1 MSVFRVE
8 FLPVDVPSRGE
19 APAVGPSGTPVQP
32 GGKPGGIAHL
42 VMDDPARRVNVLDEQ
57 ALGDLE
63 IALGLLEGRP
73 DLGGLVVRSGK
84 PGIFMTGDVEALATL
99 TDRALALALVRR
111 SQAACARLAALPF
124 ATVAAID
131 GICLGGGTE
140 LALACSSRV
149 AAQESH
155 TQIGLP
161 EVLLGILPAC
171 GGTTRLSGLVGL
183 STALDLILTGRTLD
197 APGAERAGLVERA
210 VPGVWLIEHAHRRL
224 AELAAHARGRGQGGG
239 RAAADAQGQR
249 GDHWR
254 PRGLRS
260 WFMDGTPVGRGL
272 TFTRERAMTKG
283 RTGGHYPAAAAA
295 LSILHHGF
303 AQPLEASLRLEA
315 EWVSDLIVGPVC
327 KNLVRA
333 FRLAERAREEPLPG
347 MEEAVPVERLQVV
360 GAGGMGAGIAELA
373 SRHGIEV
380 RLRDTDPV
388 ALARAL
394 RAVRARVAE
403 RSGRT
408 GAAAH
413 ETEGQLARIFPSLDL
428 AGLKRADLAI
438 EAVVED
444 LDVKRRV
451 FGELEVRMRPDAVL
465 ATNTSSLSVDELAAG
480 LERPQRFVGM
490 HFFDPVHRM
499 PLVEVVRGA
508 KTSAATLATAVTLAR
523 RLGLTPV
530 VVNDG
535 PGFVVNRMLMPCLRE
550 ALHLV
555 EDGYR
560 VADVDAA
567 MRAFGMPRGPFEMM
581 DELGLGFTAKLA
593 AVLGRAFPGRIAPA
607 PQLEVLVNEGLLG
620 RKSGAGLYR
629 YWRGRRTLDPLAARL
644 LRPARE
650 RRPASLEVL
659 AERMTLAMVNE
670 AAHCLAEGV
679 VAEAGTL
686 DLALLYG
693 AGFPP
698 WRGGLLRHA
707 DALGLARVEAR
718 LTALRAEKGERF
730 RPALLIE
737 ELAARGGTFTEP
749 VSG

>member
-8 FLPVDVPSRGE
+8 FPPPDVPGL
-19 APAVGPSGTPVQP
+19 
-32 GGKPGGIAHL
+32 GGIAQL
-42 VMDDPARRVNVLDEQ
+42 VMDDPARRVNVIDEQ

-63 IALGLLEGRP
+63 VALGLLEGRP

-84 PGIFMTGDVEALATL
+84 PGTFVAGADVDAIAAL
-99 TDRALALALVRR
+99 TDRAQALALVRR
-111 SQAACARLAALPF
+111 AQAAFARLAALPF
-124 ATVAAID
+124 PTVAAID
-131 GICLGGGTE
+131 GPCLGGGTE

-149 AAQESH
+149 AAQEPH

-161 EVLLGILPAC
+161 EVLLGILPGS
-171 GGTTRLSGLVGL
+171 GGTTRLPGLVGL

-197 APGAERAGLVERA
+197 ARSAERAGLVERA

-224 AELAAHARGRGQGGG
+224 AELAVQGRGRGRG
-239 RAAADAQGQR
+239 AAGAPRPR
-249 GDHWR
+249 GDLWR

-260 WFMDGTPVGRGL
+260 WFMDGTPFGRGL
-272 TFTRERAMTKG
+272 TFARARAMTKA
-283 RTGGHYPAAAAA
+283 RTGGHYPAADAA
-295 LSILHHGF
+295 LSVLHHGF
-303 AQPLEASLRLEA
+303 AQPIEASLRLEA
-315 EWVSDLIVGPVC
+315 EWLSDLVVGPVC

-333 FRLAERAREEPLPG
+333 FRLAERARKEPLSG
-347 MEEAVPVERLQVV
+347 MEEAVHVGRLQVV
-360 GAGGMGAGIAELA
+360 GGGGMGAGIAELA

-380 RLRDTDPV
+380 RLRDTDPA

-394 RAVRARVAE
+394 RAVRVRVAE
-403 RSGRT
+403 RASRS
-408 GAAAH
+408 GAARH
-413 ETEGQLARIFPSLDL
+413 ETEGQLARLFPSLDL

-480 LERPQRFVGM
+480 LEHPQRFVGM
-490 HFFDPVHRM
+490 HFFNPVHRM

-508 KTSAATLATAVTLAR
+508 KTSAAALATAVTLAR
-523 RLGLTPV
+523 RLGRTPV

-535 PGFVVNRMLMPCLRE
+535 PGFVVNRVLMPYLRE

-567 MRAFGMPRGPFEMM
+567 MRAFGMPRGPFEVL
-581 DELGLGFTAKLA
+581 DEVGLDVAASVA
-593 AVLGRAFPGRIAPA
+593 AVLGRAFPERVAPA
-607 PQLEVLVNEGLLG
+607 PQLEALVEAGLLG
-620 RKSGAGLYR
+620 RKSGAGFYR

-644 LRPARE
+644 LRPARA
-650 RRPASLEVL
+650 RRPASLETL
-659 AERMTLAMVNE
+659 AERMALAMVNE
-670 AAHCLAEGV
+670 AAHCLADGV
-679 VAEAGTL
+679 VATAGML

-698 WRGGLLRHA
+698 YRGGPLRHA

-730 RPALLIE
+730 RPAPLIE

-749 VSG
+749 

>member
-8 FLPVDVPSRGE
+8 FLPADASGRGE
-19 APAVGPSGTPVQP
+19 VAAAATPGAPVRP
-32 GGKPGGIAHL
+32 GGEQGGIAHL
-42 VMDDPARRVNVLDEQ
+42 VMDDPARRSNVLDEQ

-63 IALGLLEGRP
+63 VALGLLEERP

-84 PGIFMTGDVEALATL
+84 PGIFMAGDVEALAAL
-99 TDRALALALVRR
+99 TERTQALALVRR
-111 SQAACARLAALPF
+111 AQAACARLAALPF
-124 ATVAAID
+124 PTVAAIE
-131 GICLGGGTE
+131 GTCLGGGTE

-149 AAQESH
+149 AALESH

-161 EVLLGILPAC
+161 EVLLGVIPGA
-171 GGTTRLSGLVGL
+171 GGTTRLPRLVGL
-183 STALDLILTGRTLD
+183 STALDLILTGCTMD
-197 APGAERAGLVERA
+197 ARSAERAGLVARA
-210 VPGVWLIEHAHRRL
+210 APGVWLIDHAHRRL
-224 AELAAHARGRGQGGG
+224 AELAGPGRDRGRGTTGVQGP
-239 RAAADAQGQR
+239 RRDR
-249 GDHWR
+249 WR

-260 WFMDGTPVGRGL
+260 WFMDGTPFGRGL
-272 TFTRERAMTKG
+272 TFARARAVTRA
-283 RTGGHYPAAAAA
+283 RTGGHYPAADAV
-295 LSILHHGF
+295 LSILQHGV
-303 AQPLEASLRLEA
+303 ARPVEASLRLEA
-315 EWVSDLIVGPVC
+315 EWMSDLVAGPVC
-327 KNLVRA
+327 RNLVRA
-333 FRLAERAREEPLPG
+333 FRLAERARQELLPG
-347 MEEAVPVERLQVV
+347 MDGSVTVERLQIV

-373 SRHGIEV
+373 SRHGVEV
-380 RLRDTDPV
+380 RLRDTDPA
-388 ALARAL
+388 ALARAV

-403 RSGRT
+403 RAGRT
-408 GAAAH
+408 GTAPH

-508 KTSAATLATAVTLAR
+508 KTSAATLATAVALVR
-523 RLGLTPV
+523 RLGRTPV

-535 PGFVVNRMLMPCLRE
+535 PGFVVNRVLMPCLRE

-560 VADVDAA
+560 VGDVDAA
-567 MRAFGMPRGPFEMM
+567 MRAFGMPRGPFEVM
-581 DELGLGFTAKLA
+581 DELGLGVTANVI
-593 AVLGRAFPGRIAPA
+593 AVLGRAFPERVAPA
-607 PQLEVLVNEGLLG
+607 PQLEILVGEGFLG
-620 RKSGAGLYR
+620 RRSGAGFYR

-670 AAHCLAEGV
+670 AAHCLADGV
-679 VAEAGTL
+679 VADAGTL
-686 DLALLYG
+686 DLALLQG

-698 WRGGLLRHA
+698 HRGGPLRHA
-707 DALGLARVEAR
+707 DALGLAKVEAR

-730 RPALLIE
+730 RPAPLIA
-737 ELAARGGTFTEP
+737 ELAARGGTFTGP
-749 VSG
+749 LSG

>member
-8 FLPVDVPSRGE
+8 FLPADVPGRGE
-19 APAVGPSGTPVQP
+19 APAAGPSGTPAQP
-32 GGKPGGIAHL
+32 RGEPRGIAHL
-42 VMDDPARRVNVLDEQ
+42 VMDDPARRVNILDEQ

-63 IALGLLEGRP
+63 AALGLLEGRP
-73 DLGGLVVRSGK
+73 DLGGLVVRSAK
-84 PGIFMTGDVEALATL
+84 PGIFMAGDVEALATL
-99 TDRALALALVRR
+99 TDRAQALALVRR

-124 ATVAAID
+124 PTVAAIG

-149 AAQESH
+149 AAQEPH

-161 EVLLGILPAC
+161 ETMLGIIPGF
-171 GGTTRLSGLVGL
+171 GGTTRLPGLVGL
-183 STALDLILTGRTLD
+183 STALDLILTGRALD
-197 APGAERAGLVERA
+197 ARSAERAGLVERA

-224 AELAAHARGRGQGGG
+224 AELATQGRGRGRSATGVQCPP
-239 RAAADAQGQR
+239 
-249 GDHWR
+249 GDRWR

-260 WFMDGTPVGRGL
+260 WFMDGTPFGRGL
-272 TFTRERAMTKG
+272 TFLRARAMTRA
-283 RTGGHYPAAAAA
+283 RTGGHYPAADAA
-295 LSILHHGF
+295 LSVLHHGF
-303 AQPLEASLRLEA
+303 AQPVEASLRIEA
-315 EWVSDLIVGPVC
+315 EWASDLIVGPVC

-333 FRLAERAREEPLPG
+333 FRLAERASREPLPG
-347 MEEAVPVERLQVV
+347 MEEAVHVERLQVV

-373 SRHGIEV
+373 SRRGIEV
-380 RLRDTDPV
+380 RLRDSDPA

-394 RAVRARVAE
+394 RTVRARVAE
-403 RSGRT
+403 RRGRP
-408 GAAAH
+408 GARRH

-465 ATNTSSLSVDELAAG
+465 ATTTSSLPVDELAAG
-480 LERPQRFVGM
+480 LEHPQRFVGM
-490 HFFDPVHRM
+490 HFFDPVHRT

-508 KTSAATLATAVTLAR
+508 KTSAVALAATVTLAR
-523 RLGLTPV
+523 RLGKTPV

-535 PGFVVNRMLMPCLRE
+535 PGFVVNRVLMSCLRE

-567 MRAFGMPRGPFEMM
+567 MRAFGMPRGPFEVM
-581 DELGLGFTAKLA
+581 DELGIGVTANMA
-593 AVLGRAFPGRIAPA
+593 AVLGRAFPERVAPA
-607 PQLEVLVNEGLLG
+607 PQLEALVKEGFLG
-620 RKSGAGLYR
+620 RRSGAGFYR
-629 YWRGRRTLDPLAARL
+629 YLRGRRTLDPLAVRL

-650 RRPASLEVL
+650 RRPASLAAL
-659 AERMTLAMVNE
+659 AERMTLALVNE
-670 AAHCLAEGV
+670 AAHCLADGV
-679 VAEAGTL
+679 VADAGTL
-686 DLALLYG
+686 DLALLHG
-693 AGFPP
+693 AGFPLF
-698 WRGGLLRHA
+698 RGGPLRHA

-730 RPALLIE
+730 RPASLIE
-737 ELAARGGTFTEP
+737 ELAARGGRFTEP
-749 VSG
+749 VGG

>member
-8 FLPVDVPSRGE
+8 FLPAAASEPGV
-19 APAVGPSGTPVQP
+19 APAVGPPGTPVQP

-63 IALGLLEGRP
+63 VALGLLEGRP

-84 PGIFMTGDVEALATL
+84 PGIFMTGDVEGLVTL

-124 ATVAAID
+124 PTVAAVD

-149 AAQESH
+149 AAQEPH

-161 EVLLGILPAC
+161 EVLLGIIPAC

-183 STALDLILTGRTLD
+183 STALDVILTGRTLD
-197 APGAERAGLVERA
+197 ARSAERAGLVERA

-224 AELAAHARGRGQGGG
+224 AELAKPGQGRG
-239 RAAADAQGQR
+239 RAAAGALRMR
-249 GDHWR
+249 GDRWR

-260 WFMDGTPVGRGL
+260 WFMDGTPFGRGL
-272 TFTRERAMTKG
+272 TFARERALTKG
-283 RTGGHYPAAAAA
+283 RTGGHYPAVDAA
-295 LSILHHGF
+295 LSVLHHGF

-327 KNLVRA
+327 RNLVRA

-347 MEEAVPVERLQVV
+347 MEEAIPVGRLQVV

-373 SRHGIEV
+373 SRHGVEV
-380 RLRDTDPV
+380 RLRDTDPA

-403 RSGRT
+403 RSSRT
-408 GAAAH
+408 GAARHA
-413 ETEGQLARIFPSLDL
+413 TEGQLARIFPSLGL

-480 LERPQRFVGM
+480 LEYPQRFVGM

-508 KTSAATLATAVTLAR
+508 KTSAATLATAVTLLR
-523 RLGLTPV
+523 RLGRTPI

-535 PGFVVNRMLMPCLRE
+535 PGFVVNRVLMSCLRE
-550 ALHLV
+550 ALHLA
-555 EDGYR
+555 EDGYL

-567 MRAFGMPRGPFEMM
+567 MRAFGMPRGPFEVM
-581 DELGLGFTAKLA
+581 DELGLGVTANVA
-593 AVLGRAFPGRIAPA
+593 AVLARAFPKRVAPA
-607 PQLEVLVNEGLLG
+607 PQLEALVKEGFLG
-620 RKSGAGLYR
+620 RKSGAGFYR

-650 RRPASLEVL
+650 RRPAGLEAL

-670 AAHCLAEGV
+670 AAHCLADGV
-679 VAEAGTL
+679 VADAGTL

-707 DALGLARVEAR
+707 DTLGLAKVEAR

-730 RPALLIE
+730 RPAPLIE

-749 VSG
+749 ASG

>member
-1 MSVFRVE
+1 M
-8 FLPVDVPSRGE
+8 
-19 APAVGPSGTPVQP
+19 
-32 GGKPGGIAHL
+32 
-42 VMDDPARRVNVLDEQ
+42 
-57 ALGDLE
+57 
-63 IALGLLEGRP
+63 
-73 DLGGLVVRSGK
+73 
-84 PGIFMTGDVEALATL
+84 
-99 TDRALALALVRR
+99 VRR
-111 SQAACARLAALPF
+111 SQAACARLTALPF

-149 AAQESH
+149 AAQEPH

-161 EVLLGILPAC
+161 EVLLGIIPGS
-171 GGTTRLSGLVGL
+171 GGTTRLSRLVGL
-183 STALDLILTGRTLD
+183 STALDLILRGRTLD
-197 APGAERAGLVERA
+197 ARSAERVGLVERA

-224 AELAAHARGRGQGGG
+224 AELTKHGQGRW
-239 RAAADAQGQR
+239 RATADAQQPPP

-260 WFMDGTPVGRGL
+260 WFMDGTPFGRGL
-272 TFTRERAMTKG
+272 TFARERAMTKG
-283 RTGGHYPAAAAA
+283 RTGGHYPATDAA
-295 LSILHHGF
+295 LSVLHHGF
-303 AQPLEASLRLEA
+303 AQPIEASLRLEA
-315 EWVSDLIVGPVC
+315 EWASDLIVGPVC

-347 MEEAVPVERLQVV
+347 MAAAVPVERLQVV
-360 GAGGMGAGIAELA
+360 GAGGVGAGIAELV

-380 RLRDTDPV
+380 RLRDTDPAV
-388 ALARAL
+388 LAGAL
-394 RAVRARVAE
+394 RTVRARVAE

-408 GAAAH
+408 GAARH

-438 EAVVED
+438 ESVVED

-465 ATNTSSLSVDELAAG
+465 ATSTSSLSVDELAAG

-508 KTSAATLATAVTLAR
+508 KTSASALATAVALVR
-523 RLGLTPV
+523 RLGRTPV

-535 PGFVVNRMLMPCLRE
+535 PGFVVNRVLMPCLRE

-567 MRAFGMPRGPFEMM
+567 MRAFGMPRGPFELM
-581 DELGLGFTAKLA
+581 DELGLGVTAKLA
-593 AVLGRAFPGRIAPA
+593 EVLGRAFPERVAPA
-607 PQLEVLVNEGLLG
+607 PQLEVLVKDGLLG
-620 RKSGAGLYR
+620 QKSGAGFYR

-644 LRPARE
+644 LRPARV
-650 RRPASLEVL
+650 RRPASLEAL
-659 AERMTLAMVNE
+659 AERMTLVMVNE
-670 AAHCLAEGV
+670 AAYCLAEGV
-679 VAEAGTL
+679 VADGGTL

-698 WRGGLLRHA
+698 YRGGLLRHA
-707 DALGLARVEAR
+707 DTLGLARVAAR

-730 RPALLIE
+730 RPAPLIE

>member
-8 FLPVDVPSRGE
+8 FPQSGAPGPGG
-19 APAVGPSGTPVQP
+19 APAVGPSGSSAPP
-32 GGKPGGIAHL
+32 GGGPGGIAHL
-42 VMDDPARRVNVLDEQ
+42 VMDDPARRVNVIDEQ

-63 IALGLLEGRP
+63 AALGLLEGRP

-84 PGIFMTGDVEALATL
+84 PGTFVAGADVDAIAAL
-99 TDRALALALVRR
+99 TDRAQALTLVRR
-111 SQAACARLAALPF
+111 AQAAFARLAALPF
-124 ATVAAID
+124 PTVAAID
-131 GICLGGGTE
+131 GPCLGSGTE
-140 LALACSSRV
+140 LALACDSRV
-149 AAQESH
+149 AAQEPR

-161 EVLLGILPAC
+161 EVLLGIIPGS
-171 GGTTRLSGLVGL
+171 GGTTRLPGLVGL
-183 STALDLILTGRTLD
+183 STALDLILTGRTVD
-197 APGAERAGLVERA
+197 ARSAERAGLVARA

-224 AELAAHARGRGQGGG
+224 DELAARGRG
-239 RAAADAQGQR
+239 RRR
-249 GDHWR
+249 GDRWQ

-260 WFMDGTPVGRGL
+260 WFMDGTPFGRGL
-272 TFTRERAMTKG
+272 AFSRARAMTKA
-283 RTGGHYPAAAAA
+283 RTGGHYPAPIAA
-295 LSILHHGF
+295 LSVLHHGF
-303 AQPLEASLRLEA
+303 AQPTETSLRLEA
-315 EWVSDLIVGPVC
+315 EWVSDLMVGPVC
-327 KNLVRA
+327 KNLVRV
-333 FRLAERAREEPLPG
+333 FRLAEQARKEPLPG
-347 MEEAVPVERLQVV
+347 IEAAVPVERLQVV

-373 SRHGIEV
+373 SRYGIEV
-380 RLRDTDPV
+380 RLRDADPA

-394 RAVRARVAE
+394 RAVRARVTE

-408 GAAAH
+408 GAARH

-428 AGLKRADLAI
+428 PGLRRADLAI

-465 ATNTSSLSVDELAAG
+465 ATRTSSLSVDELAAG

-508 KTSAATLATAVTLAR
+508 KTSAVALATAVTLAR
-523 RLGLTPV
+523 RLGRTPV

-535 PGFVVNRMLMPCLRE
+535 PGFVVNRVWMPYLRE

-567 MRAFGMPRGPFEMM
+567 MRAFGMSRGPFEAM
-581 DELGLGFTAKLA
+581 DEVGLGVVARLA
-593 AVLGRAFPGRIAPA
+593 SVLSRAFPERVAPA
-607 PQLEVLVNEGLLG
+607 PQLEALVKAGLMG
-620 RKSGAGLYR
+620 RKSGAGFYG

-644 LRPARE
+644 LRPARA
-650 RRPASLEVL
+650 RRPASLEAL
-659 AERMTLAMVNE
+659 AERMVLAMVNE
-670 AAHCLAEGV
+670 AAHCLADGV
-679 VAEAGTL
+679 VATAGML

-698 WRGGLLRHA
+698 GRGGPLRYA
-707 DALGLARVEAR
+707 DTLGLARVEAR

-730 RPALLIE
+730 RPAPLVE
-737 ELAARGGTFTEP
+737 ELATRGGTFTEP

>member
-8 FLPVDVPSRGE
+8 FLPAGMPGRGRE
-19 APAVGPSGTPVQP
+19 PAVGQPGTPVGP
-32 GGKPGGIAHL
+32 GGDPDGIAHL

-63 IALGLLEGRP
+63 AALGLLEERP

-84 PGIFMTGDVEALATL
+84 PGSFMAGDVEALATL
-99 TDRALALALVRR
+99 TDRAQALALVRR

-124 ATVAAID
+124 PTVAAID
-131 GICLGGGTE
+131 GICLGAGTE

-149 AAQESH
+149 AAQESR

-161 EVLLGILPAC
+161 EVLLGTIPGS

-197 APGAERAGLVERA
+197 ARSAERAGLVERA

-224 AELAAHARGRGQGGG
+224 AELAASGRGRGPATAG
-239 RAAADAQGQR
+239 AQR
-249 GDHWR
+249 RRRDRWR

-260 WFMDGTPVGRGL
+260 WFMNATPFGRGL
-272 TFTRERAMTKG
+272 AFARARAMTKE
-283 RTGGHYPAAAAA
+283 RAGGHYPAPDAA

-303 AQPLEASLRLEA
+303 AQPIEASLRLEA
-315 EWVSDLIVGPVC
+315 EWVSDLLVGPVC

-333 FRLAERAREEPLPG
+333 FRLAERARHELLPG
-347 MEEAVPVERLQVV
+347 MAAAVPIDRLQVV

-380 RLRDTDPV
+380 RLRDTDPA

-394 RAVRARVAE
+394 RAVSASVAE
-403 RSGRT
+403 RAGRT
-408 GAAAH
+408 GTARH

-451 FGELEVRMRPDAVL
+451 FGELEVCMRPDAVM
-465 ATNTSSLSVDELAAG
+465 ATNTSSLSVGELAAG
-480 LERPQRFVGM
+480 LEHPQRFVGM

-508 KTSAATLATAVTLAR
+508 KTSAVALATAVTLAR
-523 RLGLTPV
+523 RLGRTPV

-535 PGFVVNRMLMPCLRE
+535 PGFVVNRVLMPCLRE

-567 MRAFGMPRGPFEMM
+567 MRAFGMPRGPFEVM
-581 DELGLGFTAKLA
+581 DELGLDVAASVA
-593 AVLGRAFPGRIAPA
+593 AVLGRAFPERIAPA
-607 PQLEVLVNEGLLG
+607 PQLEALVKEGFLG
-620 RKSGAGLYR
+620 RKSGAGFYR

-650 RRPASLEVL
+650 RRPASLQAL

-670 AAHCLAEGV
+670 AAHCLADGV
-679 VAEAGTL
+679 VEDAGTL

-693 AGFPP
+693 AGFPLF
-698 WRGGLLRHA
+698 RGGPLRHA

-730 RPALLIE
+730 RPAPLIE

>member
-8 FLPVDVPSRGE
+8 FMPADMPDRGD
-19 APAVGPSGTPVQP
+19 APAAGQSTVSEQP
-32 GGKPGGIAHL
+32 GGGPGRIAHL
-42 VMDDPARRVNVLDEQ
+42 VMDDPARRVNVLDES

-63 IALGLLEGRP
+63 AALGLLEGRS

-84 PGIFMTGDVEALATL
+84 PGVFMTGDVEALAAL
-99 TDRALALALVRR
+99 VDRAQVLAVVRR
-111 SQAACARLAALPF
+111 AQAACARLAALPF
-124 ATVAAID
+124 PTVAAID
-131 GICLGGGTE
+131 GVCLGAGTE

-161 EVLLGILPAC
+161 EVLLGLIPAC
-171 GGTTRLSGLVGL
+171 GGTTRLCGLVGL
-183 STALDLILTGRTLD
+183 SAALDLILTGRTLD
-197 APGAERAGLVERA
+197 ARGAERAGLVERA
-210 VPGVWLIEHAHRRL
+210 IPGVWLIGHAHRRL
-224 AELAAHARGRGQGGG
+224 SELAAPGQGRGRV
-239 RAAADAQGQR
+239 AAGAQEQR
-249 GDHWR
+249 RDRWR

-260 WFMDGTPVGRGL
+260 WFMDGTPFGRGL
-272 TFTRERAMTKG
+272 TFARERALTKG
-283 RTGGHYPAAAAA
+283 RTGGHYPAADAA
-295 LSILHHGF
+295 LSVLHHGF
-303 AQPLEASLRLEA
+303 NQPVEASLRLEA
-315 EWVSDLIVGPVC
+315 EWVSDLVAGPVC
-327 KNLVRA
+327 GNLVRA
-333 FRLAERAREEPLPG
+333 FRLAERARQESLPG
-347 MEEAVPVERLQVV
+347 MPEAIPVERLQVV

-373 SRHGIEV
+373 SRHGVEV
-380 RLRDTDPV
+380 RLRDTDAA

-403 RSGRT
+403 RAGRT
-408 GAAAH
+408 GAARH
-413 ETEGQLARIFPSLDL
+413 ETEAQLARLFPSVDL

-451 FGELEVRMRPDAVL
+451 FGELEVRLRPDAVL

-480 LERPQRFVGM
+480 LEHPERFVGM

-508 KTSAATLATAVTLAR
+508 KTSPATLSTAVTLVR
-523 RLGLTPV
+523 RLGRTPI

-535 PGFVVNRMLMPCLRE
+535 PGFVVNRVLMPCLRE

-560 VADVDAA
+560 VTDVDAA
-567 MRAFGMPRGPFEMM
+567 MRAFGMPRGPFEVM
-581 DELGLGFTAKLA
+581 DELGLAVTANVA
-593 AVLGRAFPGRIAPA
+593 AVLARAFPGRVAPA
-607 PQLEVLVNEGLLG
+607 SQLEVLVKEGFLG
-620 RKSGAGLYR
+620 RKSGAGFYR

-650 RRPASLEVL
+650 RRPASLEAL

-670 AAHCLAEGV
+670 AAHCLADGV

-707 DALGLARVEAR
+707 DTLGLAKIEAR

-730 RPALLIE
+730 RPAPLIE
-737 ELAARGGTFTEP
+737 ELAARGGRFTEP

>member
-8 FLPVDVPSRGE
+8 FPPADAPGRGE
-19 APAVGPSGTPVQP
+19 APAGGPSGTPVRQ
-32 GGKPGGIAHL
+32 GGGPGGIAHL

-63 IALGLLEGRP
+63 VALGLLEGRP

-84 PGIFMTGDVEALATL
+84 PGSFMTGDVEALATL
-99 TDRALALALVRR
+99 TDRPQAVALVRR
-111 SQAACARLAALPF
+111 AQAACARLAALPF

-131 GICLGGGTE
+131 GTCLGAGTE
-140 LALACSSRV
+140 LALVCSSRV
-149 AAQESH
+149 AAQEPR

-161 EVLLGILPAC
+161 EVLLGVIPGC

-197 APGAERAGLVERA
+197 ARSAERAGLVERA

-224 AELAAHARGRGQGGG
+224 AELVAPGRERGRPV
-239 RAAADAQGQR
+239 AADPQGRR
-249 GDHWR
+249 GDRWR

-260 WFMDGTPVGRGL
+260 WFMDGTPFGRGL
-272 TFTRERAMTKG
+272 TFARARAMTKG
-283 RTGGHYPAAAAA
+283 RTGGHYPAADAA
-295 LSILHHGF
+295 LSVLQHGF
-303 AQPLEASLRLEA
+303 AQPIETSLRLEA
-315 EWVSDLIVGPVC
+315 EWAGDLIVGPVC
-327 KNLVRA
+327 RNLVRA
-333 FRLAERAREEPLPG
+333 FRLAERAREAPLPG
-347 MEEAVPVERLQVV
+347 IEDAGPVERLQVV

-380 RLRDTDPV
+380 RLRDTDPD

-408 GAAAH
+408 GTARH
-413 ETEGQLARIFPSLDL
+413 ETEAQLARIFPGLDL

-465 ATNTSSLSVDELAAG
+465 ATNTSSLSVDDLAAG

-508 KTSAATLATAVTLAR
+508 KTSAAALATAVRLAR
-523 RLGLTPV
+523 RLGRTAI

-535 PGFVVNRMLMPCLRE
+535 PGFVVNRVLMPCLRE
-550 ALHLV
+550 ALHLA

-567 MRAFGMPRGPFEMM
+567 MRAFGMTRGPFEMM
-581 DELGLGFTAKLA
+581 DELGLDVTAKLV
-593 AVLGRAFPGRIAPA
+593 AVLGSAFPERVAPA
-607 PQLEVLVNEGLLG
+607 PQLEALVKEGLLG

-629 YWRGRRTLDPLAARL
+629 TWSGRRTLDPLAARL
-644 LRPARE
+644 LRPERE
-650 RRPASLEVL
+650 RRPASLEAL
-659 AERMTLAMVNE
+659 AERMTLVMVNE
-670 AAHCLAEGV
+670 AAHCLAGGV
-679 VAEAGTL
+679 VADAGTL

-707 DALGLARVEAR
+707 DALGLAKVEAR

-730 RPALLIE
+730 RPAPLIE

-749 VSG
+749 ASA

>member
-1 MSVFRVE
+1 MSVFHVE
-8 FLPVDVPSRGE
+8 FLPSGVP
-19 APAVGPSGTPVQP
+19 GPE
-32 GGKPGGIAHL
+32 GIAHL
-42 VMDDPARRVNVLDEQ
+42 VMDDPTRRVNVIDEQ

-63 IALGLLEGRP
+63 SALELLEGRP

-84 PGIFMTGDVEALATL
+84 PGTFVAGADVDAIAAL

-111 SQAACARLAALPF
+111 AQAAFARLAALPF
-124 ATVAAID
+124 PTVAAID
-131 GICLGGGTE
+131 GPCLGGGTE
-140 LALACSSRV
+140 LALACRSRV
-149 AAQESH
+149 AAQEPH
-155 TQIGLP
+155 TRIGLP
-161 EVLLGILPAC
+161 EVPLGIIPGS
-171 GGTTRLSGLVGL
+171 GGTTRLPGLVGL

-197 APGAERAGLVERA
+197 ARGAERAGLVERA

-224 AELAAHARGRGQGGG
+224 AELAARGRSHG
-239 RAAADAQGQR
+239 RAGVR
-249 GDHWR
+249 WR

-260 WFMDGTPVGRGL
+260 WFMDGTPFGRGL
-272 TFTRERAMTKG
+272 TFARARAMTKA
-283 RTGGHYPAAAAA
+283 RTGGHYPAADAA
-295 LSILHHGF
+295 LSVLHHGF
-303 AQPLEASLRLEA
+303 AQPIEASLRLEA

-327 KNLVRA
+327 KNLVRG
-333 FRLAERAREEPLPG
+333 FRLAERARRESLPG
-347 MEEAVPVERLQVV
+347 MEEAAPVERLQVV
-360 GAGGMGAGIAELA
+360 GAGAMGTGVAELA

-380 RLRDTDPV
+380 RLRDTDPA
-388 ALARAL
+388 ALARAM

-403 RSGRT
+403 RSGRP
-408 GAAAH
+408 GAARH
-413 ETEGQLARIFPSLDL
+413 ETEGQLARIFPSPDL

-490 HFFDPVHRM
+490 HFFNPVHRM

-508 KTSAATLATAVTLAR
+508 KTSAVALATAVTLAR
-523 RLGLTPV
+523 RLGRTPI

-535 PGFVVNRMLMPCLRE
+535 PGFVVNRVLTPYLRE
-550 ALHLV
+550 AFHLV

-567 MRAFGMPRGPFEMM
+567 MRAFGMPRGPFEVM
-581 DELGLGFTAKLA
+581 DDVGLGVTANVA
-593 AVLGRAFPGRIAPA
+593 AVLGRAFPGRVAPV
-607 PQLEVLVNEGLLG
+607 PQLDALLKAGLLG
-620 RKSGAGLYR
+620 RKSGAGFYR
-629 YWRGRRTLDPLAARL
+629 YWSGRRTLDPLAARL

-670 AAHCLAEGV
+670 AAHCLADGV
-679 VAEAGTL
+679 VADAGTL
-686 DLALLYG
+686 DLALLCG

-698 WRGGLLRHA
+698 YRGGPLRHA

-730 RPALLIE
+730 KPAPLIE

-749 VSG
+749 ASG